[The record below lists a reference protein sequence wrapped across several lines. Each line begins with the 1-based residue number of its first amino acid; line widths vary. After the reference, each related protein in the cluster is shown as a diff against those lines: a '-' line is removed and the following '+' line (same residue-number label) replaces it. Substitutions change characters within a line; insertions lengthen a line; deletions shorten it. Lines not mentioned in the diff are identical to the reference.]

1 MSRGL
6 DHEPWEQ
13 PNEERD
19 DSRVERSPGRSGGG
33 SDTDAGRERR
43 SPDTLDT
50 FDLAALRTRIDAA
63 ANGRPALPEFIDRL
77 EASGVRVIPSVQ
89 SNGRLN
95 GFTYEFDGV
104 RIKASALGR
113 AYTPKGL
120 QEKKHI
126 SYEPSR
132 DGERLRRALDDWSAR
147 SPAPTRPERLDER
160 IRQDNPRE
168 AHHRSRQRDELTATQ
183 RELMMDVGRFRTVAL
198 PDLAR
203 THYAGD
209 YRALER
215 DLSRLT
221 ARNLVERNSVALDN
235 RRSVLHVVALTR
247 EGKSLLRRR
256 AESTQ
261 AIYAGIAKPREVAHD
276 AAIYRMYQAEADR
289 IERAGGTVRSVV
301 LDYELKKR
309 IYSPLAKAKDLSPFE
324 YAQRQE
330 QIAKENSLKVV
341 DGHIV
346 LPDLRLEFENAQG
359 ELAKVD
365 LELATRNY
373 RAAHM
378 KAKAQAGFKVY
389 VQRGHAGAPVF
400 DDHDLVGDILSL

>member
-1 MSRGL
+1 M
-6 DHEPWEQ
+6 
-13 PNEERD
+13 ERD
-19 DSRVERSPGRSGGG
+19 DSRVERSPDRSGGG

-43 SPDTLDT
+43 SPDTPDI
-50 FDLAALRTRIDAA
+50 FNLAALRARIDAA
-63 ANGRPALPEFIDRL
+63 ATDQPTLPEFVNRL
-77 EASGVRVIPSVQ
+77 ESSGVRVVPSMQ

-95 GFTYEFDGV
+95 GFAYEFDGV

-120 QEKKHI
+120 QEKKHV

-147 SPAPTRPERLDER
+147 SPALTRPERLDER
-160 IRQDNPRE
+160 NRRDSPRE
-168 AHHRSRQRDELTATQ
+168 PQHPSRQRDDLTTPQ
-183 RELMMDVGRFRTVAL
+183 RELMMDVGRFRTVAF

-209 YRALER
+209 YCALER
-215 DLSRLT
+215 DLSRLA
-221 ARNLVERNSVALDN
+221 ARNLVERKSVALDN

-247 EGKSLLRRR
+247 EGKSLLRRQ

-330 QIAKENSLKVV
+330 QIAKENGLKVV
-341 DGHIV
+341 DGHSGRY
-346 LPDLRLEFENAQG
+346 D
-359 ELAKVD
+359 
-365 LELATRNY
+365 
-373 RAAHM
+373 
-378 KAKAQAGFKVY
+378 
-389 VQRGHAGAPVF
+389 
-400 DDHDLVGDILSL
+400 

>member
-6 DHEPWEQ
+6 DLDSWER
-13 PNEERD
+13 PDEDRD
-19 DSRVERSPGRSGGG
+19 NNRIERSPGRGG
-33 SDTDAGRERR
+33 SGDTDAVDDRR
-43 SPDTLDT
+43 SPRDPDT
-50 FDLAALRTRIDAA
+50 FDLTTLRARIDTAA
-63 ANGRPALPEFIDRL
+63 ADQPTLSEFMNRL
-77 EASGVRVIPSVQ
+77 ESSGVRVIPSVQ
-89 SNGRLN
+89 SSGRLN

-120 QEKKHI
+120 QEKKHV

-132 DGERLRRALDDWSAR
+132 DAERLRRAVDDWNSR
-147 SPAPTRPERLDER
+147 SPAPAQPERPAER
-160 IRQDNPRE
+160 NRQDNSREPRQV
-168 AHHRSRQRDELTATQ
+168 SRYRDDLTATQ
-183 RELMMDVGRFRTVAL
+183 RELMVDVGRFRTIAL

-203 THYAGD
+203 THYAGN
-209 YRALER
+209 YGALER
-215 DLSRLT
+215 DLSRLA
-221 ARNLVERNSVALDN
+221 ARNLVERKSIALDN

-247 EGKSLLRRR
+247 EGKSLLCRQ

-276 AAIYRMYQAEADR
+276 AAIYRMYQAEAER
-289 IERAGGTVRSVV
+289 IERTGGTVRRIV
-301 LDYELKKR
+301 LDYELKKQV
-309 IYSPLAKAKDLSPFE
+309 YSPLAKAKDLPALE

-330 QIAKENSLKVV
+330 QVAQENGLKVV
-341 DGHIV
+341 DGHIA
-346 LPDLRLEFENAQG
+346 LPDLRIEYENDQG
-359 ELAKVD
+359 ELSKVD

-378 KAKAQAGFKVY
+378 RAKTQAGFKVY

>member
-19 DSRVERSPGRSGGG
+19 VERSPSRSGGG

-43 SPDTLDT
+43 SPDTPDT
-50 FDLAALRTRIDAA
+50 FDLAALRARIDAA
-63 ANGRPALPEFIDRL
+63 ANDRPALPEFIDRL

-89 SNGRLN
+89 SSGRLN
-95 GFTYEFDGV
+95 GFTYELDGV
-104 RIKASALGR
+104 RVKASALGR

-120 QEKKHI
+120 QEKKHVD
-126 SYEPSR
+126 YEPSH
-132 DGERLRRALDDWSAR
+132 DAMRLHRALADWNSR
-147 SPAPTRPERLDER
+147 SPALTRPERLDER
-160 IRQDNPRE
+160 NRQDNPRE
-168 AHHRSRQRDELTATQ
+168 PHHTSRQRDELTATH
-183 RELMMDVGRFRTVAL
+183 RGLMVDVGRFRTVAL

-203 THYAGD
+203 THYSGD
-209 YRALER
+209 YAALER
-215 DLSRLT
+215 DLSRLA
-221 ARNLVERNSVALDN
+221 ARNLIERKSVALDN
-235 RRSVLHVVALTR
+235 HRSVLHVVALTR
-247 EGKSLLRRR
+247 EGKSLLRRQ

-261 AIYAGIAKPREVAHD
+261 VMYAGIAKPRELAHD
-276 AAIYRMYQAEADR
+276 AAIYRMYQAEAAR
-289 IERAGGTVRSVV
+289 IERAGGKVRRVV
-301 LDYELKKR
+301 LDYELKKQV
-309 IYSPLAKAKDLSPFE
+309 YSPLAKAKDLSPFQ

-346 LPDLRLEFENAQG
+346 LPDLRLEYENAQG

>member
-6 DHEPWEQ
+6 DHEPWER
-13 PNEERD
+13 PDEEPEE
-19 DSRVERSPGRSGGG
+19 SRVERAPGRSGGN
-33 SDTDAGRERR
+33 DTEPARDQR
-43 SPDTLDT
+43 SPRDPDT
-50 FDLAALRTRIDAA
+50 FDLAALRTRINTAA
-63 ANGRPALPEFIDRL
+63 TNQPTLSEFMNRM
-77 EASGVRVIPSVQ
+77 EASGVHVIPSMQ
-89 SNGRLN
+89 SSGRLN
-95 GFTYEFDGV
+95 GFSYEFDGV
-104 RIKASALGR
+104 RVKASTLGR

-120 QEKKHI
+120 QEKKHV

-132 DGERLRRALDDWSAR
+132 DAARLRQAVDDWNSRSVAPPQPAR
-147 SPAPTRPERLDER
+147 QNDRSQRNDGRESSRGSRNRDDLTPT
-160 IRQDNPRE
+160 QW
-168 AHHRSRQRDELTATQ
+168 
-183 RELMMDVGRFRTVAL
+183 ELMTDVGRFRTVAL

-209 YRALER
+209 YGALER
-215 DLSRLT
+215 DLSRLA
-221 ARNLVERNSVALDN
+221 ARNLVERKTVALDN

-247 EGKSLLRRR
+247 KGKSLLRRQ
-256 AESTQ
+256 AEPSQ

-289 IERAGGTVRSVV
+289 IERAGGKVHRVV
-301 LDYELKKR
+301 LDYELKKQV
-309 IYSPLAKAKDLSPFE
+309 YSPLAKAKNLPAFE
-324 YAQRQE
+324 FAQGQE
-330 QIAKENSLKVV
+330 QIAKENGLKVV

-346 LPDLRLEFENAQG
+346 LPDLRLEYENEQG
-359 ELAKVD
+359 ELSKVD

-378 KAKAQAGFKVY
+378 KAKTQAGFKVY

>member
-6 DHEPWEQ
+6 DRDPWER
-13 PNEERD
+13 PDEERD
-19 DSRVERSPGRSGGG
+19 DNRTERSPGRGG
-33 SDTDAGRERR
+33 SGETNAGEDQRAARD
-43 SPDTLDT
+43 PGA
-50 FDLAALRTRIDAA
+50 FDLASLRARIDAA
-63 ANGRPALPEFIDRL
+63 ATDQPTLSEFVNRL
-77 EASGVRVIPSVQ
+77 ESSGVCVVPSVQ

-95 GFTYEFDGV
+95 GFTYELDGV

-126 SYEPSR
+126 SYEPLR
-132 DGERLRRALDDWSAR
+132 DGERLRHALDDWSAR
-147 SPAPTRPERLDER
+147 SPTPTRLERPAEHN
-160 IRQDNPRE
+160 RQDNPRE
-168 AHHRSRQRDELTATQ
+168 PYHPSRQRDHLTTTQ
-183 RELMMDVGRFRTVAL
+183 RKLMMDVGRFRTVAL

-209 YRALER
+209 YGALER
-215 DLSRLT
+215 DLSRLG
-221 ARNLVERNSVALDN
+221 ARNLVERKSVALDN
-235 RRSVLHVVALTR
+235 RRAVLHVVALTR
-247 EGKSLLRRR
+247 EGKSLLRRQ

-261 AIYAGIAKPREVAHD
+261 AIYAGIVKPRELAHD
-276 AAIYRMYQAEADR
+276 AAIYRMYQAEAAR
-289 IERAGGTVRSVV
+289 VERAGGKVRRVV

-309 IYSPLAKAKDLSPFE
+309 VYSPLAKAKDLPSLQ

-330 QIAKENSLKVV
+330 QIAKENDLKVV

-346 LPDLRLEFENAQG
+346 LPDLRLEYEDAQG